1 MRQHEPSRSMS
12 HHTKDP
18 QRKIKVHVKN
28 NHASPETFPS
38 TPESEAVF
46 TTTPERWGEA
56 AKRHPDVA
64 QHVDVFID
72 WDCDNFTRSMRD
84 TEVLYA
90 WDFPTR
96 DLAKIAPNLKWI
108 HIIGAGVEHLCP
120 MDWVPEGVQVV
131 NNKGAHAAKAGEFG
145 LMSIL
150 MLHSHMPSIVTN
162 QRDGNWQSL
171 FSTPIAG
178 KTALVVGVGSLG
190 GGAATQLKRLGL
202 EVLGVNRSG
211 RPHPD
216 IDEMVTT
223 ERIDDVLPRAD
234 YVFVSLPST
243 PQTVGLFDRKR
254 LERMKPGAGIV
265 NVGRSSAMNYEA
277 LSDLLRTSHLSGA
290 IIDVFDPEPLP
301 PDSPLW
307 HVPNLIVTPHVS
319 ADDGDNYVPI
329 TLDILFN
336 NLRRHIRGEPL
347 QNVVRPELGY

>member
-1 MRQHEPSRSMS
+1 MSQHTE
-12 HHTKDP
+12 DP

-38 TPESEAVF
+38 TPESESVF
-46 TTTPERWGEA
+46 TTTPERWAEA
-56 AKRHPDVA
+56 AKRHPDVS

-72 WDCDNFTRSMRD
+72 WDCDNFKQSMRD

-96 DLAKIAPNLKWI
+96 DLARIAPRLKWV
-108 HIIGAGVEHLCP
+108 HVIGAGVEHLCP

-145 LMSIL
+145 LMSVL
-150 MLHSHMPSIVTN
+150 MLHSHMPAIVTN

-223 ERIDDVLPRAD
+223 DRIDDVLPRAD

-243 PQTVGLFDRKR
+243 PQTVGLFDRRR

-277 LSDLLRTSHLSGA
+277 LSDLLRADYLSGA

>member
-1 MRQHEPSRSMS
+1 
-12 HHTKDP
+12 
-18 QRKIKVHVKN
+18 
-28 NHASPETFPS
+28 
-38 TPESEAVF
+38 
-46 TTTPERWGEA
+46 
-56 AKRHPDVA
+56 
-64 QHVDVFID
+64 
-72 WDCDNFTRSMRD
+72 
-84 TEVLYA
+84 
-90 WDFPTR
+90 
-96 DLAKIAPNLKWI
+96 
-108 HIIGAGVEHLCP
+108 
-120 MDWVPEGVQVV
+120 
-131 NNKGAHAAKAGEFG
+131 
-145 LMSIL
+145 MSIL
-150 MLHSHMPSIVTN
+150 MLHSHMPAIVTN
-162 QRDGNWQSL
+162 QRGGNWQSL
-171 FSTPIAG
+171 FSAPIAG

-223 ERIDDVLPRAD
+223 DRIDDLLPRAD

-243 PQTVGLFDRKR
+243 PQTVGLFDRRR
-254 LERMKPGAGIV
+254 LEGMKPGAGIV

-277 LSDLLRTSHLSGA
+277 LSDLLRAGHLSGA

-347 QNVVRPELGY
+347 QNVVRPDLGY

>member
-1 MRQHEPSRSMS
+1 
-12 HHTKDP
+12 
-18 QRKIKVHVKN
+18 
-28 NHASPETFPS
+28 
-38 TPESEAVF
+38 
-46 TTTPERWGEA
+46 
-56 AKRHPDVA
+56 
-64 QHVDVFID
+64 
-72 WDCDNFTRSMRD
+72 
-84 TEVLYA
+84 
-90 WDFPTR
+90 
-96 DLAKIAPNLKWI
+96 
-108 HIIGAGVEHLCP
+108 

-145 LMSIL
+145 LMSVL
-150 MLHSHMPSIVTN
+150 MLHTHMPAIVTN

-243 PQTVGLFDRKR
+243 PQTVGLFDRRR

-265 NVGRSSAMNYEA
+265 NVGRSSAMDYEA
-277 LSDLLRTSHLSGA
+277 LSDLLRAGHLSGA

-301 PDSPLW
+301 PESPLW
-307 HVPNLIVTPHVS
+307 HVPNLVVTPHCFRRPT
-319 ADDGDNYVPI
+319 A
-329 TLDILFN
+329 TK
-336 NLRRHIRGEPL
+336 LRTDYAGYPL
-347 QNVVRPELGY
+347 QQSPAPYSGANPSKTSCGRTWATELWTHGAPAGSVEAEFVPCCPALQGLRVPELDGEIVHEGIAQRPARP